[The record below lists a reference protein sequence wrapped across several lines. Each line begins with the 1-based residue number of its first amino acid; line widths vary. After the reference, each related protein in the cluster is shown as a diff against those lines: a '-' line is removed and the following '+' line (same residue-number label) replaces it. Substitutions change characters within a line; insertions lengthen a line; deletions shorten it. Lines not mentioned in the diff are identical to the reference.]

1 MKNLTIL
8 LLFTCVNIFA
18 QAPVNTSE
26 IIAQGIAKIKVKPDI
41 VTITVDVIKED
52 ASEKVALKQLND
64 EVEKLQKFFAKLG
77 CSGQH

>member
-26 IIAQGIAKIKVKPDI
+26 IIAR
-41 VTITVDVIKED
+41 
-52 ASEKVALKQLND
+52 ALLK
-64 EVEKLQKFFAKLG
+64 
-77 CSGQH
+77 